1 MCHDMEMKIER
12 IENKDQEKKNR
23 KMRKHT
29 NDDKIGNYYQSIL
42 FYQIYYVWYKSWY
55 WFIVQKTTVKLS

>member
-12 IENKDQEKKNR
+12 IENKDQEKKKR

-42 FYQIYYVWYKSWY
+42 FYQIYDVWYKSWY
-55 WFIVQKTTVKLS
+55 LFIVQKTTVKLS